1 MNPIKLKNGL
11 TLFLDEDTRFNTV
24 SISYI
29 IKSGAFDETGYNKGI
44 AHLIE
49 HIIIK
54 SKNNIC
60 SDNFSYIDNIGGEYS
75 AETYF
80 NRTRLSIN
88 VVKQNYFKALKL
100 LTESV
105 FSLIIDPKI
114 IELEKSI
121 IKEEIYEIND
131 NPKSSIIIKL
141 NDVMHKKNINRQCI
155 LGTVESINKITYDEI
170 VKFLTEHYNSE
181 NILIYING
189 NINSS
194 EIIDYLS
201 SSSVIRKSPLKDI
214 CYKSVR
220 EENLNFNITKLSRSD
235 LEQSIIGWG
244 ISIKDYSIKDYY
256 ILELIDSLLF
266 GGMSSRFYKNL
277 REEEALIYDIYTYN
291 NYMETDAIIIGSI
304 STTNE
309 VYNLID
315 YIWKQY
321 EDLSLNLVSEDELKK
336 AKMHAQGQFLRILDD
351 IEQKNFLFSELIA
364 ANMYL
369 DYKIDEKILDISAN
383 DILKFAIRNFNK
395 KNICFMIIG
404 KD

>member
-1 MNPIKLKNGL
+1 
-11 TLFLDEDTRFNTV
+11 
-24 SISYI
+24 
-29 IKSGAFDETGYNKGI
+29 
-44 AHLIE
+44 
-49 HIIIK
+49 
-54 SKNNIC
+54 
-60 SDNFSYIDNIGGEYS
+60 
-75 AETYF
+75 
-80 NRTRLSIN
+80 
-88 VVKQNYFKALKL
+88 
-100 LTESV
+100 
-105 FSLIIDPKI
+105 
-114 IELEKSI
+114 
-121 IKEEIYEIND
+121 
-131 NPKSSIIIKL
+131 
-141 NDVMHKKNINRQCI
+141 MHKKNINRQCI

-201 SSSVIRKSPLKDI
+201 SSSIIRESPLKDV
-214 CYKSVR
+214 CYKSII

-266 GGMSSRFYKNL
+266 GGMSSRFYKSL

-351 IEQKNFLFSELIA
+351 IEEKNFLFSELIA

-369 DYKIDEKILDISAN
+369 DYKIDEKILEVSAN

-395 KNICFMIIG
+395 KNICFMIMG